1 MRDQCLTLW
10 RVGAASLLVAGGMLL
25 LSPTAHAQS
34 PAELLEKGI
43 YAEETVGDLAAAI
56 RVYQQVVTAANES
69 RTAAAQAQYR
79 IGLCYEKQGNSAEA
93 VKAFQAVVDDY
104 PTETELVDQ
113 AKTHLPS
120 EPELLPVPWGDGDEL
135 VFEMKLQTGLGVGM
149 QVYRVAKSKMADRDV
164 WECQNWQIVTI
175 NGQRG
180 KSRVLADAKTFAPI
194 ESTWMHTMLGKASAK
209 YQDNQVTVQ
218 LANKDE
224 PVVLKSSGPLFDNE
238 QAAEVFRRLPLKEN
252 YETTLQVIS
261 SLGATEVPIALSVPK
276 LETIEVPVGK
286 FECFVVKL
294 EIGQTFWIS
303 NDEHRYILRFQ
314 AGGVTADLTEVR
326 HPHEET
332 RTSVERERFTVE
344 LPPNWFAYTPSSL
357 GDNNKSTT
365 QLIDPDATMDARIEA
380 GPLDDIQ
387 SKHETVREWLDA
399 SLDEYRRRSSSFELS
414 DEGIQTIQAGDR
426 EGVVA
431 VFEYFEND
439 KPKKAYRAAIFGD
452 DSAVNVRF
460 TADKEIF
467 ETLQKSCDQILAS
480 LDVK

>member
-1 MRDQCLTLW
+1 MRFCNFTLL
-10 RVGAASLLVAGGMLL
+10 RTGVALMLVAGCTLL
-25 LSPTAHAQS
+25 LPPIATAQS
-34 PAELLEKGI
+34 PSELLEKGI
-43 YAEETVGDLAAAI
+43 YAEETVGDLAEAI

-79 IGLCYEKQGNSAEA
+79 IGLCYEKQGKSAEA
-93 VKAFQAVVDDY
+93 AKAFQVVVDEY
-104 PTETELVDQ
+104 PTETDLVAQ
-113 AKTHLPS
+113 AKAHLPS

-149 QVYRVAKSKMADRDV
+149 QVYRVAKSKMDGRDV

-180 KSRVLADAKTFAPI
+180 KSRVVADAETFAPI

-224 PVVLKSSGPLFDNE
+224 PVVLKSSGPMFDNE

-276 LETIEVPVGK
+276 METIEVPVGK

-303 NDEHRYILRFQ
+303 NDEHRYIVRFQ

-326 HPHEET
+326 NPQEET
-332 RTSVERERFTVE
+332 RTSVERKRFAAD
-344 LPPNWFAYTPSSL
+344 LPPNWFAYTPEDL
-357 GDNNKSTT
+357 GDDNKST
-365 QLIDPDATMDARIEA
+365 QIIDPNATMDARIEA
-380 GPLDDIQ
+380 GPLNEIR
-387 SKHETVREWLDA
+387 SKHKTVREWLET
-399 SLDEYRRRSSSFELS
+399 SLGEYRKRISSFELS
-414 DEGIQTIQAGDR
+414 DEGIQTIQVGDR

-439 KPKKAYRAAIFGD
+439 KPKKARRVAVFGD

-460 TADKEIF
+460 TADKDIF
-467 ETLQKSCDQILAS
+467 DALQPSCDEILAS
-480 LDVK
+480 LDVN

>member
-1 MRDQCLTLW
+1 MRFCNLTLL
-10 RVGAASLLVAGGMLL
+10 RTGVALMLVAVCTLL
-25 LSPTAHAQS
+25 LPPNATAQS
-34 PAELLEKGI
+34 PSELLEKGI
-43 YAEETVGDLAAAI
+43 YAEETVGDLAEAI

-79 IGLCYEKQGNSAEA
+79 IGLCYEKQGKSAEA
-93 VKAFQAVVDDY
+93 AKAFQVVVDEY
-104 PTETELVDQ
+104 PTETDLVAQ
-113 AKTHLPS
+113 AKAHLPS

-149 QVYRVAKSKMADRDV
+149 QVYRVAKSKMDGRDV

-180 KSRVLADAKTFAPI
+180 KSRVVADAETFAPI

-224 PVVLKSSGPLFDNE
+224 PVVLKSSEPMFDNE

-252 YETTLQVIS
+252 YETTLHVIS

-276 LETIEVPVGK
+276 METIEVPVGK

-303 NDEHRYILRFQ
+303 NDEHRYIVRFQ

-326 HPHEET
+326 NLQEAT
-332 RTSVERERFTVE
+332 RTSVERKRFTAE
-344 LPPNWFAYTPSSL
+344 LPPNWFAYTPEDL
-357 GDNNKSTT
+357 GDDNKST
-365 QLIDPDATMDARIEA
+365 QIIDPNATMDARIEA
-380 GPLDDIQ
+380 GPLNEIR
-387 SKHETVREWLDA
+387 SKHKTVREWLET
-399 SLDEYRRRSSSFELS
+399 SLGEYRKRISSFELS
-414 DEGIQTIQAGDR
+414 DEGIQTIQVGDR

-431 VFEYFEND
+431 VFEYFENN
-439 KPKKAYRAAIFGD
+439 KPKKARRVAVFGD

-460 TADKEIF
+460 TADKDIF
-467 ETLQKSCDQILAS
+467 DALQPSCDEILAS